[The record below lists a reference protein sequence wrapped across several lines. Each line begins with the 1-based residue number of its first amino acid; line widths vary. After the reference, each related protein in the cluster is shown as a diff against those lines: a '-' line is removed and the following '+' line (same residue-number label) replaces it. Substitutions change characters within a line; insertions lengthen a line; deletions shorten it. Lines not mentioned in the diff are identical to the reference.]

1 MLVGFSLG
9 QYVFESFLSLR
20 QYRVLQNTKPPK
32 VLEGE
37 ITEKVFEDS
46 QVIPLAHTSLI
57 YLDNFE

>member
-9 QYVFESFLSLR
+9 QYLFESFLSLR
-20 QYRVLQNTKPPK
+20 QYRVLQQTKPPK

-46 QVIPLAHTSLI
+46 QVTP
-57 YLDNFE
+57 